1 MIKLGTLIF
10 LVYFKLKI
18 FLKLMN
24 PLNYPLKSSFR
35 KTFGNLSMLI
45 YSDRL
50 KEINELK
57 LKDEERCT
65 GLEDGVLA
73 R

>member
-1 MIKLGTLIF
+1 MD
-10 LVYFKLKI
+10 
-18 FLKLMN
+18 